1 MARVDPERSAG
12 SKAAW
17 RNRKK
22 KRYPIC
28 PYCKKPVY
36 AGGIEREG
44 KTWHRTHW
52 RRREVAALRKR
63 TATRGFYKK

>member
-17 RNRKK
+17 RTRRKE
-22 KRYPIC
+22 RHVTC
-28 PYCKKPVY
+28 PFCKKPIFV
-36 AGGIEREG
+36 GGIEREG
-44 KTWHRTHW
+44 RKWHRTCW

-63 TATRGFYKK
+63 TAIRGFYKK